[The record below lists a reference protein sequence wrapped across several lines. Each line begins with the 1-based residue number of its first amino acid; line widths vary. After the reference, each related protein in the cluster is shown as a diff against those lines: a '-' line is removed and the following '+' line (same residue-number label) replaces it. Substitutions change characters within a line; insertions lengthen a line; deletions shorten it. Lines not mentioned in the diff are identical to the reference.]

1 MSLVHLLSPDCDI
14 LIQGDQSISRKHATI
29 CVEGEPKVQHIPLN
43 IHCWLLVLCCKLF
56 GCGLA
61 LYQEHGV
68 MNCHVTRSGTVEPL
82 YYRYHG
88 TKLSWLVRCPYF
100 RKVYVKLGLSQVS
113 WLTKLSSF
121 QRYPLKE
128 VPLYHL
134 SLNSTS
140 ENSINHTLFCC
151 CLQLVAR
158 LHRQTLSSSLVC
170 HATHIV
176 LDIWLACVSPAWQ
189 SLLDWLQVQVWYLS
203 QQAEALSR
211 WESGATQQ

>member
-29 CVEGEPKVQHIPLN
+29 CVEGEAKVQHIPLN

-68 MNCHVTRSGTVEPL
+68 MNCHVTRSSTVEPL

-113 WLTKLSSF
+113 WLTKLSLF
-121 QRYPLKE
+121 QKCPLKE

-134 SLNSTS
+134 SLNSAS
-140 ENSINHTLFCC
+140 ENSISRTLFCC

-158 LHRQTLSSSLVC
+158 LHK
-170 HATHIV
+170 
-176 LDIWLACVSPAWQ
+176 P
-189 SLLDWLQVQVWYLS
+189 
-203 QQAEALSR
+203 SR
-211 WESGATQQ
+211 AV